1 MDPNVPIFLVLGVF
15 LLGRDAALSVYSLIF
30 MRFAWMVKPRNY
42 LLLVCHAS
50 NETAQLYQLQR
61 GLRFQANKKAEEK
74 AKSA

>member
-1 MDPNVPIFLVLGVF
+1 M
-15 LLGRDAALSVYSLIF
+15 SVYSLVF

-61 GLRFQANKKAEEK
+61 AVRHRLGEKEEVAAVQAA
-74 AKSA
+74 